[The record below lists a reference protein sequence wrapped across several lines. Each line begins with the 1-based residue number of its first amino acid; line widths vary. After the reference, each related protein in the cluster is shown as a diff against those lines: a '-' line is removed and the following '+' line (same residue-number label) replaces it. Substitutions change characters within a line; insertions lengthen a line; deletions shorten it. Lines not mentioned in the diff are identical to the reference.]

1 MSEQQNTQQPVARI
15 SLHRV
20 DGVPRATLLQTL
32 GGAAVLPIGEIDVYA
47 APVAAANDPVPRDV
61 LVLLS
66 RWEAFGKAMLKA
78 GSILPR
84 NLVADTE
91 SALADRYAS
100 QVQTEQPY
108 AADAAME
115 GMKRLGYRWENGAW
129 YKKGDTQPE
138 PSLTDRQIKHMLAL
152 ETALSKLI
160 DKVAPGLL
168 LDGDILAEAE
178 EALRIA
184 DARNPVVTSGYLCV
198 DCGAL
203 FSAADH
209 SQAQPEPVNQQTLAA
224 LKRLLN
230 KAYKQNWQDNYPV
243 EVECAEAAIAAAEAA
258 ADAAQPDHIVD
269 ADKMV
274 QAEPVAWLVSVK
286 GEPELGHW
294 FAEEECSH
302 DSHNCVPLFAHPP
315 AVAVQDVIEHL
326 QLAETEVTNA
336 KAWSAGE
343 QAKTHCKYA
352 LTAIAVAR
360 SMLSAAQKPEGV

>member
-258 ADAAQPDHIVD
+258 QPVADATTLLRELEWSGSYFNGHGYAVACCPVCQRDQSDGHRDDCKLASALVAQPVAVPDGYVL
-269 ADKMV
+269 V
-274 QAEPVAWLVSVK
+274 PVAKLRALKSSINGDCYK
-286 GEPELGHW
+286 GESW
-294 FAEEECSH
+294 EC
-302 DSHNCVPLFAHPP
+302 
-315 AVAVQDVIEHL
+315 
-326 QLAETEVTNA
+326 ETINM
-336 KAWSAGE
+336 
-343 QAKTHCKYA
+343 
-352 LTAIAVAR
+352 
-360 SMLSAAQKPEGV
+360 MLSAAQKPEGV